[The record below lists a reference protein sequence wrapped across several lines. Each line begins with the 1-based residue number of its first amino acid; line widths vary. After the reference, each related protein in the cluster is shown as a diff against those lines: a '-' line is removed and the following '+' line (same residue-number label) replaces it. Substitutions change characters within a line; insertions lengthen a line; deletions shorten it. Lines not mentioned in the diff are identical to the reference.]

1 MEPPPAGCSTEELR
15 VWMIHVVKGMG
26 GDLTSLEV
34 RMCGAVN
41 QASQGLQET
50 AKTASDAKKDVG
62 VFTAIKHMVTDAQLD
77 ARTEAINE
85 DLKAI
90 KAQTQTFTEHL
101 AGYLT
106 RTEAMEQGFHEH
118 VVNAFGKV
126 EAEFAEVKAVVQ
138 GVHDAGT
145 DKLAINASTAS
156 MQLQQHPLQ
165 QRTARIEAE
174 HVG

>member
-1 MEPPPAGCSTEELR
+1 MT
-15 VWMIHVVKGMG
+15 HVVKGMG
-26 GDLTSLEV
+26 GDLTNLEV
-34 RMCGAVN
+34 RVTGAVN
-41 QASQGLQET
+41 QVSQGLEEA
-50 AKTASDAKKDVG
+50 AKAASDAKKDIG

-90 KAQTQTFTEHL
+90 KAQTQSFAEHL

-126 EAEFAEVKAVVQ
+126 EAESAEVTAAVQ
-138 GVHDAGT
+138 GAHDAKT
-145 DKLAINASTAS
+145 DKLATNGSTAS
-156 MQLQQHPLQ
+156 MQLQQHCL
-165 QRTARIEAE
+165 
-174 HVG
+174 